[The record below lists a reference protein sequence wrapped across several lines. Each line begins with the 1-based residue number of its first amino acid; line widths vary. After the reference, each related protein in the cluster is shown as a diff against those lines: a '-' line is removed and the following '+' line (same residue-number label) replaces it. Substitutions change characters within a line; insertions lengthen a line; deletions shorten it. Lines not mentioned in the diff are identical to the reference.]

1 MPIPEN
7 ESSTVIVVL
16 KGYPRLSE
24 TFIAQELLALE
35 QRGLNLSLVSL
46 RHPTDKSTHP
56 VHEEISA
63 PVNYLPEYLYQEPL
77 RVLKSWWKVRHRPG
91 VKICAGILPRTAFD
105 ASVRHLCSQRKCRKP
120 RRRFTPISCIRPPLS
135 PATQV

>member
-77 RVLKSWWKVRHRPG
+77 RVLKS
-91 VKICAGILPRTAFD
+91 FD